1 MLPLHDPTCDVR
13 LLQTQDHLAQ
23 AESNRRAAS
32 ARPATSAAAKAAG
45 VFARLVSLMGA
56 LVPDSRDGLRSKEQ
70 ELAAWGIT
78 WQGDRAHDEA
88 LALELRAARFRRQ
101 AGIAAP
107 ASAAASG
114 QGLRSAVESALNQTS
129 EHLDSLP
136 QPMPAS

>member
-32 ARPATSAAAKAAG
+32 ARPAASAVTRAAG
-45 VFARLVSLMGA
+45 VFARIISLMGA

-70 ELAAWGIT
+70 DLAAWGIT
-78 WQGDRAHDEA
+78 RQGDGAHDEA

-101 AGIAAP
+101 VGIATP
-107 ASAAASG
+107 ASVASG
-114 QGLRSAVESALNQTS
+114 QSLRSAVESALNPTS